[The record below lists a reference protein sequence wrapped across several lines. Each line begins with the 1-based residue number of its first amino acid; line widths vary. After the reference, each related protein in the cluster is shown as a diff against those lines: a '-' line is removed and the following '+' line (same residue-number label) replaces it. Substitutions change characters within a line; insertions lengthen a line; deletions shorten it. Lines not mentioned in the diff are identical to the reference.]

1 MLSALSIT
9 ASAWYLLFWC
19 SETLS
24 KRKVLQPLPSA
35 QVSGP
40 FWPRILCFLHNVHD
54 IACFSRSNLS
64 HDHPL
69 FLTSWKP
76 HLCPAFAAVD
86 FSSSGGFAF
95 FAGLI
100 PKYESSVELRFFP
113 GMVQK
118 IMILFCRSTTTQQN
132 LFLTSVL

>member
-1 MLSALSIT
+1 MITPYFGHVLLEWTSNALSFKHHSFCMVLAVLVFQDFTQTQNLATT
-9 ASAWYLLFWC
+9 AICPSHWTILATNFVLL
-19 SETLS
+19 
-24 KRKVLQPLPSA
+24 A
-35 QVSGP
+35 Q
-40 FWPRILCFLHNVHD
+40 RAN

-64 HDHPL
+64 HDHLL
-69 FLTSWKP
+69 FLTSWEP

-95 FAGLI
+95 FTGLI

-118 IMILFCRSTTTQQN
+118 IMILFC
-132 LFLTSVL
+132 